1 MKVQAKMFQHRV
13 QRGRELMKDST
24 VVICSLVRDCEKSL
38 KQNIPK
44 IEKLRNSFKDSQVVL
59 VENDSKDRTKEVLA
73 DWALNSSN
81 IHVISEDF
89 GTVTIPEA
97 SFSHPKSK
105 YFSRHRIEKMAK
117 YRNIY
122 LDYVRA
128 GNFKPDF
135 MIMIDLDVHSFP
147 IKGIETAFGFEQ
159 KWDSINA
166 NGKKIT
172 PQSPLKPVFYDTYA
186 FQEWGDNK
194 PLQYDTLKKNQLKF
208 AKLKEGDD
216 FIKVKSGFNGLA
228 IYKWDSISQL
238 TYKAIPN
245 EDDIVLFKCEHI
257 TFHEEMIKNGNS
269 EIFLNPSM
277 IVKYEK
283 LGLKLYSDKI
293 KEKLRK

>member
-1 MKVQAKMFQHRV
+1 MKN
-13 QRGRELMKDST
+13 ST
-24 VVICSLVRDCEKSL
+24 VVFCSLVRDCENSL

-44 IEKLRNSFKDSQVVL
+44 VEELRSSFRASHVVL

-73 DWALNSSN
+73 DWTLNSNN

-89 GTVTIPEA
+89 GTVTIPETP
-97 SFSHPKSK
+97 FTHPKSK
-105 YFSRHRIEKMAK
+105 YFSGHRIGKMAK

-128 GNFKPDF
+128 ENLTPDF
-135 MIMIDLDVHSFP
+135 IIMIDLDVYSFP
-147 IKGIETAFGFEQ
+147 IKGIESSFGFEQ

-172 PQSPLKPVFYDTYA
+172 PQSMVKPGFYDTYA
-186 FQEWGDNK
+186 FQEWGDDK

-228 IYKWDSISQL
+228 IYKWGSISKL

-245 EDDIVLFKCEHI
+245 EDEIVLFKCEHI

-283 LGLKLYSDKI
+283 RGLKLYSDKL
-293 KEKLRK
+293 KEKFRR